1 MMIEIRKCLS
11 QILIFFFLLFTSDLC
26 SFAQT
31 KNEVAVGYP
40 ETYEKLPKLSFTTS
54 SFREYD
60 QCTTMVYMVK
70 PKLRASKTH
79 YVIPTKG
86 KQFNFRK
93 YKDYDGSDGFRG
105 YEFLGFYPQLKMFA
119 VTESST
125 AEHLGFSSL
134 VLIDS
139 LTSYKYHLVSIG
151 DGAVEAPIPSVQG
164 KYLVYFYN
172 WPYEDNSCFIGL
184 LKVNQRSKPD
194 KMLAEKASCDT
205 KKWAVESIKWLD
217 DETFY
222 VKVFTVKAHQRQG
235 SKFYQYLKGK
245 IE

>member
-1 MMIEIRKCLS
+1 MSL
-11 QILIFFFLLFTSDLC
+11 FFLFVSNLS
-26 SFAQT
+26 SFAQVN
-31 KNEVAVGYP
+31 KEVVVGYA

-54 SFREYD
+54 SLGEYD
-60 QCTTMVYMVK
+60 ECPANIYMVK
-70 PKLRASKTH
+70 PKLKASKKHHIISTR
-79 YVIPTKG
+79 G
-86 KQFNFRK
+86 KQFNLIK
-93 YKDYDGSDGFRG
+93 YKDYGGNDGFRG
-105 YEFLGFYPQLKMFA
+105 YKFLGFYPRLKMFA
-119 VTESST
+119 ITESST

-139 LTSYKYHLVSIG
+139 LTSYQYHVVSIG

-184 LKVNQRSKPD
+184 LKVNHRSKPD
-194 KMLAEKASCDT
+194 KMLVEKASYDT

-217 DETFY
+217 DKTFY
-222 VKVFTVKAHQRQG
+222 VKAFTVKPHQRQG
-235 SKFYQYLKGK
+235 RRFYQYLKGK